1 MQITRL
7 SVESHEDVY
16 RVEDADARLLGF
28 IAVHSTQ
35 LGPGAGGLRM
45 RPYESEAAALE
56 DVLRLSRGMTFK
68 NAAAGLPLGGGKAV
82 ILGDPSR
89 QKTPALLAA
98 MGRAVES
105 LQGRYWTAEDMGM
118 TPADMALL
126 ARETRFVAGLSG
138 GLHGSGDPSPVTARG
153 VFNAIRT
160 TLGQRFGRGEPAGR
174 VVAIQGLGAVG
185 RNLGKLLA
193 DAGAR
198 LVVADTDPARVAAA
212 VADWGADT
220 APVGRIH
227 AARAD
232 VFAPCAIG
240 AVLNAQSIPELR
252 AAVIAGAANN
262 QLATPGDGV
271 ALHARGIL
279 YAPDF
284 VANGGGIINV
294 AAEILKISDPRSWV
308 EGKLAQLDA
317 TLAAI
322 LVRAAAEGLA
332 PSAVA
337 ERVVAERMA
346 ARAA

>member
-126 ARETRFVAGLSG
+126 ARETRFVAGLAACTGRGIRRPSRRAECSTRSEPR
-138 GLHGSGDPSPVTARG
+138 LGSGPVRANPLDASWRS
-153 VFNAIRT
+153 R
-160 TLGQRFGRGEPAGR
+160 
-174 VVAIQGLGAVG
+174 GLG
-185 RNLGKLLA
+185 
-193 DAGAR
+193 
-198 LVVADTDPARVAAA
+198 
-212 VADWGADT
+212 
-220 APVGRIH
+220 
-227 AARAD
+227 
-232 VFAPCAIG
+232 
-240 AVLNAQSIPELR
+240 
-252 AAVIAGAANN
+252 
-262 QLATPGDGV
+262 
-271 ALHARGIL
+271 
-279 YAPDF
+279 
-284 VANGGGIINV
+284 
-294 AAEILKISDPRSWV
+294 RSV
-308 EGKLAQLDA
+308 A
-317 TLAAI
+317 TLASF
-322 LVRAAAEGLA
+322 L
-332 PSAVA
+332 
-337 ERVVAERMA
+337 RMP
-346 ARAA
+346 ARALSSPIPIPPALRPPSRTGVQTLHRWGGSMPPGPMSSRPARSGRC

>member
-16 RVEDADARLLGF
+16 RVEDTDAQLLGF

-160 TLGQRFGRGEPAGR
+160 TLGQRFGRANPLDASWR
-174 VVAIQGLGAVG
+174 SRGLG
-185 RNLGKLLA
+185 
-193 DAGAR
+193 
-198 LVVADTDPARVAAA
+198 
-212 VADWGADT
+212 
-220 APVGRIH
+220 
-227 AARAD
+227 
-232 VFAPCAIG
+232 
-240 AVLNAQSIPELR
+240 
-252 AAVIAGAANN
+252 
-262 QLATPGDGV
+262 
-271 ALHARGIL
+271 
-279 YAPDF
+279 
-284 VANGGGIINV
+284 
-294 AAEILKISDPRSWV
+294 RSV
-308 EGKLAQLDA
+308 A
-317 TLAAI
+317 TLASF
-322 LVRAAAEGLA
+322 L
-332 PSAVA
+332 
-337 ERVVAERMA
+337 RMP
-346 ARAA
+346 ARALSSPIPIPPALRPPSRTGVQTLHRWGGSMPPGPMSSRPARSGRC